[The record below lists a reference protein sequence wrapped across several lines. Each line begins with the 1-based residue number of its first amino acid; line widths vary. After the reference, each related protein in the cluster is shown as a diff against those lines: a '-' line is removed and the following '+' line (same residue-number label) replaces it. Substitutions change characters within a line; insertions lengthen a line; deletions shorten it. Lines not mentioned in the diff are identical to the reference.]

1 MVSKGV
7 RLKNMPESWFA
18 VPSDESMKNGI
29 TASSAVFA
37 CNRLM
42 DMHRFSEADALMA
55 RILSPEI
62 GLIDLYRM
70 MLVCDR
76 MYVELISENRPDII
90 EGMRTSDQMK
100 LMKSMKN
107 NPSVLRTEYAYA
119 LLAEKNAAK
128 AREIEKQFEKSSK
141 SYPYP
146 NEIEAERE
154 LLLIVNEIAE
164 DAEVS
169 NRDE

>member
-1 MVSKGV
+1 
-7 RLKNMPESWFA
+7 
-18 VPSDESMKNGI
+18 
-29 TASSAVFA
+29 
-37 CNRLM
+37 
-42 DMHRFSEADALMA
+42 
-55 RILSPEI
+55 
-62 GLIDLYRM
+62 
-70 MLVCDR
+70 
-76 MYVELISENRPDII
+76 MYVEMISENRPDII

-169 NRDE
+169 NRD